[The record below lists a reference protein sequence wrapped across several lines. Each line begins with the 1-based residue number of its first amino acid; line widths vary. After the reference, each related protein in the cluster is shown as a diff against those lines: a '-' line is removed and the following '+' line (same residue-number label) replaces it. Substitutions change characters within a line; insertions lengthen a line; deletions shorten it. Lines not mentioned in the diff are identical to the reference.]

1 MTSTPVAKR
10 AEVATRRTQA
20 IELAL
25 SGRTWDQVAEELGYS
40 SRGAAYTDI
49 KRALAFYVR
58 EQHEGLDLLR
68 AQQLAKLDAIEAR
81 MWAIMTADHPLVQG
95 GKVVYADVEVE
106 VDGVK
111 TTKPV
116 PLNDVGPTMAAA
128 DRLLKI
134 ESQRSDLLG
143 TRAPV
148 RVQQETTVRY
158 EIFGF
163 DMSQLR

>member
-81 MWAIMTADHPLVQG
+81 MWAIMTSDHPLVQG

-111 TTKPV
+111 TIKPV
-116 PLNDVGPTMAAA
+116 PLHDVGPTMAAA

-134 ESQRSDLLG
+134 ESQRADLLG

-148 RVQQETTVRY
+148 RVQQEATVRY